1 MKKGFLVLCLSL
13 LASWSQADTLSQI
26 VVKGLQDSA
35 IKEAQLQGLDWKV
48 GDNAD
53 YKLSIGGFIN
63 GSMHN
68 FVREETAAGI
78 WMQQDMDLGFMGK
91 QKIEVL
97 FDKATGQVLEMYA
110 NGQKQNP
117 PDPSDMEVVEMKE
130 AQVTVPAGSFE
141 CIYARVRNNKDNTE
155 SEAWLNPQRVPMSGM
170 LKQLA
175 PSQFGQ
181 VDVQLTAFQNNSHRI
196 YIFYILNFVK
206 SLR

>member
-181 VDVQLTAFQNNSHRI
+181 VDVQLTAFQ
-196 YIFYILNFVK
+196 K
-206 SLR
+206 Q